1 VGRRRLFAVA
11 ALIGAAAAVSALAFG
26 GPDRARA
33 AGLPACV
40 HPQGR
45 LALPAPLARFP
56 LPAGTVIERRQL
68 KYGYAIY
75 SGYVPGAI
83 NPVRDFLVSRL
94 PQAGYRLGSGDS
106 EAAEA
111 EAAYIGRSARG
122 RWKVRAVFGCP
133 GALTI
138 QIAVREA

>member
-1 VGRRRLFAVA
+1 VSWRRLSAAA
-11 ALIGAAAAVSALAFG
+11 ALIGAAAAASALAFG
-26 GPDRARA
+26 GPDSAHA
-33 AGLPACV
+33 AGLPGCV

-45 LALPAPLARFP
+45 LALPASLAQFP
-56 LPAGTVIERRQL
+56 LPAGSVIERRQL

-75 SGYVPGAI
+75 SGYAPGAI

-94 PQAGYRLGSGDS
+94 PPAGYRLGAGDA

-111 EAAYIGRSARG
+111 EAAYSGHDVRG
-122 RWKVRAVFGCP
+122 RWKVRAVAGCP

-138 QIAVREA
+138 QIAVRL

>member
-1 VGRRRLFAVA
+1 VSWRRLSAAA
-11 ALIGAAAAVSALAFG
+11 ALIGAAAVASALAFG
-26 GPDRARA
+26 GPDPAHA

-40 HPQGR
+40 HPHGR
-45 LALPAPLARFP
+45 LALPAPLAQFP
-56 LPAGTVIERRQL
+56 LPAGSVIERRQV

-94 PQAGYRLGSGDS
+94 PPAGYRLGPGDA
-106 EAAEA
+106 ETAEA
-111 EAAYIGRSARG
+111 EAAYRGHSVRG
-122 RWKVRAVFGCP
+122 RWKVRAVLGCP

-138 QIAVREA
+138 QIAVR